1 MKKSYLAF
9 DLGAESGRA
18 VLGEYDGSKLAIREL
33 HRFPNGPVVILGQV
47 HWDVLHLFK
56 ELKVGLSL
64 AARESH
70 RQLAG
75 VSCDTWGVDFGLL
88 GKDNTLLG
96 SPYHYRDSRTDG
108 MMEEAFQRVGR
119 EEIFQRTGIQ
129 FMKINTLYQL
139 LSLVVSKS
147 PLLKISECL
156 LMMADLFHF
165 FLTGRKVAEFTLAT
179 TSQAYDPREGS
190 WSRPLLEKLDIP
202 VHIMPEVVAPGTV
215 IGDLLPEISR
225 ETNLP
230 SLPVIASA
238 SHDTASAVAAVPA
251 RGNNWAFLSS
261 GTWSLLGVEVP
272 RPIINEKALRY
283 NFTNEGGVKETFRLL
298 KNLSGLWLVQEC
310 RRIWEKEGK
319 PLSYDELTRMAVQA
333 RPFQVLID
341 PDDEV
346 FLKPADM
353 PAEILKFCRRTNQPL
368 PGDRGSIIR
377 SILESLAL
385 KYRLILEQLREL
397 SGRRL
402 ETLHIIGG
410 GTQNRLL
417 CQWTADAAGI
427 PVIAG
432 PIEATAIG
440 NILMQ
445 AMARGDLSSLS
456 EGREIVYRSFPL
468 VTYQPQ
474 NTAVWEEN
482 YPRFQ
487 KIVSADYSIL

>member
-75 VSCDTWGVDFGLL
+75 VSCDTWGVDFGLF

-96 SPYHYRDSRTDG
+96 FPYHYRDSRTDG

-230 SLPVIASA
+230 SLPVLASA

-272 RPIINEKALRY
+272 RPIINEKALSY

-319 PLSYDELTRMAVQA
+319 PLSYDELTRMVAQA
-333 RPFQVLID
+333 RPFQALID
-341 PDDEV
+341 PDDEA

-368 PGDRGSIIR
+368 PRDRGSIIR

-397 SGRRL
+397 SGRSL
-402 ETLHIIGG
+402 ETLHTIGG

-482 YPRFQ
+482 YSRFQ